1 MMTNDDTRLL
11 DSREVANHQGND
23 RNESNKV
30 SNPTKEYKN
39 SWKKITFGTASGIL
53 VGAGAMYAAHALAAD
68 NKDIAEEA
76 ANNAQPEDVKVAK
89 VSDNLS
95 FQDAFDAARAQVG
108 PGGVFRWNGGLYSTY
123 KEDEWNAMS
132 DDDKAEFSQAI
143 RPEIRADEIVA
154 ERMSEA
160 QPQVVVIKE
169 RVVAT
174 EPQQTSVQT
183 DDDVQMAHTAVD
195 NDVAQHT
202 NSQQPQQDDNDGDV
216 HVVGQ
221 GYVQGHQAVALDLTG
236 NGEADVAII
245 DVNDNGQLDDPDVV
259 VDREGNYATMGQIAQ
274 AQTGQGTDN
283 VNDYAAD
290 GQTANDPTWQQTGY
304 EVSVDITD
312 VTGTD
317 DMDMVDDGGL
327 NTLM

>member
-1 MMTNDDTRLL
+1 MMTNDETQLMSGRQ
-11 DSREVANHQGND
+11 VANQQ
-23 RNESNKV
+23 
-30 SNPTKEYKN
+30 KENANARGGQSLKKEHKG
-39 SWKKITFGTASGIL
+39 SWKKITLGAVSGIL
-53 VGAGAMYAAHALAAD
+53 VGAGAMYAA
-68 NKDIAEEA
+68 
-76 ANNAQPEDVKVAK
+76 NAFGVEGGNGEQGETSQPENVKVAK
-89 VSDNLS
+89 VDDDLS

-132 DDDKAEFSQAI
+132 DDDKAEFAQAV
-143 RPEIRADEIVA
+143 RPEVRADEIVA

-174 EPQQTSVQT
+174 EPQQTSQQT
-183 DDDVQMAHTAVD
+183 DGDVQMAHNAVD
-195 NDVAQHT
+195 NDAVQHT
-202 NSQQPQQDDNDGDV
+202 NSQQQDDNDGDV

-274 AQTGQGTDN
+274 AQTGQGMDN
-283 VNDYAAD
+283 GNDYAAD
-290 GQTANDPTWQQTGY
+290 NQTANDPTWQQTGY
-304 EVSVDITD
+304 EDSVDTND
-312 VTGTD
+312 STGLD
-317 DMDMVDDGGL
+317 DTGVVDDGSL